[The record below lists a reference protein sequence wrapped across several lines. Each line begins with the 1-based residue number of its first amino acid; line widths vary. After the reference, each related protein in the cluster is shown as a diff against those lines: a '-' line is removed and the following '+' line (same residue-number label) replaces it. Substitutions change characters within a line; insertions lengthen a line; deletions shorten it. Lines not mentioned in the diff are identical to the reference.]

1 MVIDGVT
8 LPDLPAAFS
17 QHAYGI
23 IIKMVSVDSE
33 TDEKIEAYTAMAG
46 DSPCVHV
53 PKELANMDGYEC
65 LFYMGDSAEGW
76 TLSSSESA
84 WESMGTSTEMT
95 LEDRVVPLMNLMGF
109 GSFLVWSNHYIM
121 TVTEANSET
130 GEVTIGDEVY
140 FSPAEHPGLP
150 EYSVPSNGILAA
162 ANLLRLMGK
171 KTKLTVDDMYDF
183 MESNACGWMEKMIMP
198 GLEQDSFAFLAL
210 MVYPITISAEKIEI
224 FPFMLFPLY
233 TKFNLPNA
241 TEIGYYAFAS
251 NIVSELTAPKLQKIG
266 MSALMNCRL
275 ETVDFPLVTDIGEG
289 AFFGSDDMTSASF
302 PAVERIGAGAFES
315 CTGLASFTIP
325 STVKYLG
332 KSGEE
337 GNPFPGCTA
346 LTTITVDSGNENYCV
361 VNNREVYSKDMTVL
375 VSPAIGAESYAVME
389 GVKAIAREAFSRDT
403 ALKSISLPSTLEAIG
418 QEAFGYCTALEKLDI
433 PASVTEIGYD
443 ILTSCEA
450 MTTLILRKSDAIYE
464 DSIYFMK
471 MGSNDGTGFVYV
483 PSALLETYK
492 ASDGWSTYAAQFRAI
507 EDYPD
512 ICG

>member
-1 MVIDGVT
+1 MVVDGVT
-8 LPDLPAAFS
+8 LPALPDEFYQYS
-17 QHAYGI
+17 HGV
-23 IIKMVSVDSE
+23 IIKLVSSDDTGE
-33 TDEKIEAYTAMAG
+33 LTEGYTAIAG
-46 DSPCVHV
+46 NGECVHV
-53 PKELANMDGYEC
+53 PGELADTEGYDV
-65 LFYMGDSAEGW
+65 LFFMGDTAAAWDFVSSETGWEYMGA
-76 TLSSSESA
+76 
-84 WESMGTSTEMT
+84 STEMA
-95 LEDRVVPLMNLMGF
+95 LEDRVYPLMNVMGF
-109 GSFLVWSNHYIM
+109 GIFLVWSNHYIM
-121 TVTEANSET
+121 TVTDANAET
-130 GEVTIGDEVY
+130 GEMTVGDEVY
-140 FSPAEHPGLP
+140 FAPAEHPGLP

-162 ANLLRLMGK
+162 ANLLRLLGP

-183 MESNACGWMEKMIMP
+183 MESDACGWMEKMIMP
-198 GLEQDSFAFLAL
+198 GLTQDSLAFLSG
-210 MVYPITISAEKIEI
+210 MSKPITIPAEKIEI
-224 FPFMLFPLY
+224 FPFNLFMLY

-241 TEIGYYAFAS
+241 TEIGYAAFAY
-251 NIVSELTAPKLQKIG
+251 NMVSEFTAPKLQKIG
-266 MSALMNCRL
+266 MSALQNCRL

-302 PAVERIGAGAFES
+302 PVVERIGAGAFES

-325 STVKYLG
+325 ATAKYLG

-346 LTTITVDSGNENYCV
+346 LATVTVDSGNENYCV

-433 PASVTEIGYD
+433 PATVTEIGYN

-464 DSIYFMK
+464 DLIYFMK
-471 MGSNDGTGFVYV
+471 MNPNDGTGYTYV

-492 ASDGWSTYAAQFRAI
+492 ASENHSTYAAQFRAI